1 MARYKNFILT
11 NQGIGLLAEL
21 MNGNGELEFRYLAV
35 GSGTYSVED
44 TTLDK
49 IREME
54 KLKEERQRVAFSYI
68 GRAEDGFVLLKAN
81 VTNEGLTEGY
91 QMTEAGIYAGKKGQ
105 EGDYL
110 YCVSMVGN
118 PDYMPSYQSK
128 LVYNVIYKMAI
139 NIGDA
144 ANATIVYKTD
154 IYALA
159 EDLRQEE
166 DRAQEAENQLQERIE
181 EETSRAELAED
192 ELQAQIQEEK
202 VRAELAEGTLQEGI
216 DTESVRAGEEE
227 AKLRQSKLDKDGDA
241 SETVVGFAEASELSP
256 LSSGSKLS
264 VLMGMIARGV
274 SSLISHIA
282 HKGNPHDVTKSQ
294 VGLGKADNTSDTD
307 KPVSTAQRAAIDAS
321 YQQATGYTNQKIADL
336 IGGAPTTLDTLG
348 EIADAMAENADVVAA
363 LNVAIGKKANEAE
376 FNSHV
381 KNTTAHI
388 TASERNYWNGKAEG
402 NHTHNYSVPGHTH
415 DDRYYTESEMNTKLS
430 EKADSGHTHNYAAA
444 SHSHDD
450 RYYTESEMNTKLSE
464 KADSGHT
471 HNYAAA
477 SHSHDDRYYTESEMN
492 TKLAGKADSG
502 HTHSY
507 LPLSGGKLTGNLNI
521 GDKVWLDANN
531 EGGNVKIAAPDGTQW
546 EIDAYD
552 GSLRIF
558 TYANGV
564 KIGVTIDKNG
574 RVYLPNRLTSP
585 GFFDGFS
592 VIPYGDGIGWT
603 DWYYKAGTNLINML
617 SIFVNQKSSFVRSN
631 NGDLFLEAKKG
642 SNGVGCMWSDTTEH
656 CPIYA
661 ASFTVNSSRRYK
673 TNIAPIPDDRAR
685 KMLDVEIVTY
695 DYIEGIVSE
704 ESRYNRVGVEA
715 EKVGRVLPDVVTY
728 KEVDGEVVPDGVDYS
743 RFVPYLIRLAQT
755 QQAEIDRMKSK
766 IHELTEV
773 VEKLKG
779 KEG

>member
-192 ELQAQIQEEK
+192 ELQARIQEEK

-227 AKLRQSKLDKDGDA
+227 AKLWQSKLDKDGDA

-376 FNSHV
+376 FDSHA

-430 EKADSGHTHNYAAA
+430 
-444 SHSHDD
+444 
-450 RYYTESEMNTKLSE
+450 
-464 KADSGHT
+464 
-471 HNYAAA
+471 
-477 SHSHDDRYYTESEMN
+477 
-492 TKLAGKADSG
+492 GKADSG

>member
-415 DDRYYTESEMNTKLS
+415 DDRYYTESEMNTKL
-430 EKADSGHTHNYAAA
+430 
-444 SHSHDD
+444 
-450 RYYTESEMNTKLSE
+450 
-464 KADSGHT
+464 
-471 HNYAAA
+471 
-477 SHSHDDRYYTESEMN
+477 
-492 TKLAGKADSG
+492 AGKADSG